1 MLHNAR
7 NSHFI
12 FLLYFLINT
21 NPKRITSPIFL
32 SLYAV
37 SWDTLSTMGHLNLV
51 MKNLNLMMKDN
62 KLVVRDMEQ
71 LRNKK
76 PMTRKPKCGM

>member
-1 MLHNAR
+1 MHNAR

-21 NPKRITSPIFL
+21 NRKIITTPYFVSV
-32 SLYAV
+32 YAD
-37 SWDTLSTMGHLNLV
+37 SWDTISTMGHLNLV
-51 MKNLNLMMKDN
+51 TRNLNRMMKDN
-62 KLVVRDMEQ
+62 KLVARDMDQ

-76 PMTRKPKCGM
+76 PTTLKPICGM